1 MQYIVSGVITGDI
14 NSKTIAIHNEVV
26 KCDQNECDEMFRMCI
41 AQKQANKKN
50 RTEIMTFH
58 VTATNN
64 QHFWH
69 DNVHDVQLNTSSRSI
84 KSFKLGENRLEKIF

>member
-1 MQYIVSGVITGDI
+1 
-14 NSKTIAIHNEVV
+14 
-26 KCDQNECDEMFRMCI
+26 
-41 AQKQANKKN
+41 
-50 RTEIMTFH
+50 MTFH

>member
-41 AQKQANKKN
+41 AQKQANKK
-50 RTEIMTFH
+50 TE
-58 VTATNN
+58 
-64 QHFWH
+64 
-69 DNVHDVQLNTSSRSI
+69 L
-84 KSFKLGENRLEKIF
+84 KSWLFT